1 MYHVSGT
8 WWARGSTTTAAGTR
22 WRPATGGRPAPWC
35 PENST
40 GQIYVQIF
48 FQYFRYFVKV
58 FRYEHNLCVFKI
70 FRDPE
75 EEWLRGFPKLR
86 LCHGLPS
93 LQLPARAL
101 PRGLGPLPLPQQD
114 GRGGCTLSTQRPP
127 ASDPITVKNWALR
140 ILLIYFCDPLTVPNT
155 YAYDI
160 NILNECETEDIS
172 IVCTILTYLQ

>member
-1 MYHVSGT
+1 MAIKSSSVCALEPEKITKTKWIQYYGTPCSSMEWMAWVKKIGRCVSIV
-8 WWARGSTTTAAGTR
+8 
-22 WRPATGGRPAPWC
+22 GRQQC
-35 PENST
+35 
-40 GQIYVQIF
+40 YLF
-48 FQYFRYFVKV
+48 YFVKV
-58 FRYEHNLCVFKI
+58 YILYVLQI
-70 FRDPE
+70 FRNPE

-114 GRGGCTLSTQRPP
+114 GRGGCTLSAERPP

-140 ILLIYFCDPLTVPNT
+140 ISITDLFMWSPST